1 MKLDVNVLRYL
12 SKEEF
17 RVLTAVEMGM
27 KNVRVLLAA
36 SLPTWKLSLLNMN
49 KVELAD
55 DCLLLLLSL
64 GGGENS
70 FLWVLVFSVQ
80 ALVLNYLSQ
89 LALRCVAAA
98 GRSKQSELDNEGGR
112 REFCCA
118 SERLWFCADFLF
130 YLYNVTARDCA
141 SRTCWSNCRP
151 EVSLSTSLLP
161 LLCVGVHC
169 WRITHRV

>member
-27 KNVRVLLAA
+27 KNVRLLLAA
-36 SLPTWKLSLLNMN
+36 SLPTWKLHMN

-70 FLWVLVFSVQ
+70 FL
-80 ALVLNYLSQ
+80 
-89 LALRCVAAA
+89 
-98 GRSKQSELDNEGGR
+98 
-112 REFCCA
+112 
-118 SERLWFCADFLF
+118 
-130 YLYNVTARDCA
+130 
-141 SRTCWSNCRP
+141 
-151 EVSLSTSLLP
+151 
-161 LLCVGVHC
+161 
-169 WRITHRV
+169 